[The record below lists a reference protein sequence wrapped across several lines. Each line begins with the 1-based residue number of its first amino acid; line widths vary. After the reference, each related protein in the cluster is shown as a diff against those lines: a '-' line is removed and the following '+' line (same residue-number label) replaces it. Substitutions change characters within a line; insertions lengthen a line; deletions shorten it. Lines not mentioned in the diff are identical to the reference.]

1 MKKLLL
7 FVSFVLFVN
16 GVLGQTTPL
25 FTSVLVYG
33 NVQNP
38 SGLGSLQLYLNNAF
52 SSTPFGSADGVGIVI
67 GAGTSYGPAFMM
79 VRSGGASVASLFP
92 NDIYPIS
99 ERLVE
104 RTVPF
109 YGPYKS
115 YSGFTARWTYEM
127 PAPKD
132 LTINASSSTQIC
144 GNEQMGLTSP
154 LNWLLFSDSY
164 VTTSVVWEYNLN
176 GSTTWKGMDSSQ
188 NSYSIY
194 FRPGERIPELKS
206 ATQNVKFRCRKKAK
220 YSDATYYSAYSTATI
235 SLSIS
240 PSPPTVTD
248 ASKIVKTP
256 SCFGQNNGKI
266 DIDASNIVAGFS
278 TMRWIL
284 RPAGTTVPCNPDL
297 GNTASNCGDFVDES
311 NGSELV
317 SSGVHATGI
326 PKGDYALWLINPGSG
341 SGNCFTSIPIS
352 IGELADLSISNNTA
366 QTKDVSCYGAT
377 DGAIGVTAAGG
388 DASSGYYF
396 KLTTSTGTVVS
407 AEQLSANAT
416 MLWQNLPAG
425 QYIAIVRDNT
435 CTGITRQVP
444 VTIGGPPQ
452 ITGSVTVSQP
462 LCINPG
468 DGSIGITASGG
479 TNYKYNLYKNSV
491 LFLQSSA
498 TTATSYSFNG
508 LAGGNYTAEVI
519 NADYS
524 SCPGW
529 SSTVTL
535 NTITALSLQLVSAD
549 SVSCNG
555 GSDGALKV
563 SASGGSGVYKYT
575 LGAVTNTTGIFSGLA
590 AGDYTVTLKN
600 QTTTCNDVA
609 TKLITVY
616 QRAALQVSL
625 QKTDITCTNAANGIL
640 KAVVT
645 GGSASYNYTWQQ
657 YKGGAW
663 VGNSFWFNTDTQ
675 IEGLEPGTYRVII
688 SDTKSTGCTVTS
700 STIVLDDP
708 LPVTFTDVT
717 VHEAVC
723 LAEGASVSLAASGG
737 DGNYTY
743 SWSTGGAFTNFTAG
757 NVLHTAGTYTFRV
770 SDGKG
775 CKTETTDTY
784 PITLPAAELGFS
796 TQLSGYHGFNVSCT
810 GAGDGSVTVSAAGGS
825 TVYQYKLNNNSYQ
838 NSPVFDNLS
847 AGTYTISVKD
857 SRGCEKSTTVTLIQP
872 AIVIKAV
879 KTDIKC
885 YGAATGKIVTNISG
899 GAAPYVCLVNGVSFK
914 DSVTN
919 LVAGDYTLCITDAN
933 GCSKDSLISI
943 AHLYPALK
951 VQSATVSDII
961 CYGTKGSIALT
972 TTGGD
977 GIYNYTLDG
986 AAYVSGAAL
995 TAGDYHAMVTDGQ
1008 GCTDAYAGQLS
1019 ITAPT
1024 SALTYTAVLSDY
1036 NGYNISCSGG
1046 DNGFATITASGG
1058 NGSTYSGYTYAL
1070 DNGAFGDSSVIRHIN
1085 AGSHLLK
1092 VQDGRGCISSASY
1105 SFTQSTLALD
1115 LALVSKQDV
1124 ICAAT
1129 PAGNIT
1135 VAGSGGTG
1143 SLEYSIDNV
1152 NWQTATSFYN
1162 LIAGSYNIYVKDA
1175 NSCGQQ
1181 LPVQINSQDPT
1192 IIIDKITLNDIVC
1205 YGTTGTINIQVHG
1218 GAGTLTNEYS
1228 LNGVDY
1234 TAFTNT
1240 TALSAGT
1247 YSVRVKDAPGC
1258 YSAILNAGSITAPA
1272 STLTAGITISDF
1284 NGAQISCYG
1293 LADGTLDIAATG
1305 GSGVYQYSFNNG
1317 AYTTVNKYNSLTA
1330 GTYPVK
1336 IQDGRGCVITKSVV
1350 LQQAAAVS
1358 LTVAGIQDLSCGA
1371 DPTGKI
1377 TLQAAG
1383 GITPYQYELNTEQWQ
1398 ETPVFASLTSGSY
1411 TMQVKDGNGCMAA
1424 KNAIVK
1430 ALNPA
1435 ITATATIT
1443 PVNCFGESSGAV
1455 KVMVS
1460 GGDGNYNNQWNVG
1473 DPLHVPAGNYTLK
1486 VTDGKGCTQS
1496 FNYEVT
1502 QPDLLTLAT
1511 TAPAIC
1517 DGLSDGSIT
1526 ANAQGGIS
1534 PYQYAIDKGAWGVT
1548 PVFETLVAGNYN
1560 ITVQDVNGCN
1570 VSKDVLIDKLNVKP
1584 DVNFL
1589 VASRKNAL
1597 DTLVIKDI
1605 SLPAPDNISWTYSS
1619 EAIFMGYDGV
1629 APLIKFS
1636 KEGNYWIQMTAT
1648 FGSCT
1653 YSRKKDIVINT
1664 YDPLAGPV
1672 YTLPIHVIDT
1682 VLLSPN
1688 PNNGYFSF
1696 QVKMVKKQQVVVSVY
1711 DMNGRLVDSKQFSPS
1726 LQIDDKFALGNTVSG
1741 TYLLRVIAENDS
1753 KDVRFIIS
1761 K

>member
-1 MKKLLL
+1 MKKFLL

-25 FTSVLVYG
+25 WSSTFVYG

-38 SGLGSLQLYLNNAF
+38 SGLGSLELYQNNTF
-52 SSTPFGSADGVGIVI
+52 SSAPFGSADGVGIVI
-67 GAGTSYGPAFMM
+67 GTGTTYGPAFNMY
-79 VRSGGASVASLFP
+79 RNGSSFSYLFAYE
-92 NDIYPIS
+92 IYPIAG
-99 ERLVE
+99 RTVE
-104 RTVPF
+104 RDVPF

-127 PAPKD
+127 IAPNA
-132 LTINASSSTQIC
+132 LTINASSATQIC
-144 GNEQMGLTSP
+144 GNERMGLTSP

-164 VTTSVVWEYNLN
+164 VTTSLVWEYNLN
-176 GSTTWKGMDSSQ
+176 GSATWKGMDSSQ
-188 NSYSIY
+188 NNFFFYFTPASY
-194 FRPGERIPELKS
+194 IPELKS
-206 ATQNVKFRCRKKAK
+206 ATQNVKFRCRIKAK
-220 YSDATYYSAYSTATI
+220 YSDATYYSPYSAATNP
-235 SLSIS
+235 LAIS
-240 PSPPTVTD
+240 PPPPTVTD
-248 ASKIVKTP
+248 ESKIVKTP

-266 DIDASNIVAGFS
+266 DIDPSNIVAGYS

-284 RPAGTTVPCNPDL
+284 RPASTSVPCNPDL
-297 GNTASNCGDFVDES
+297 GNSASNCGDFVDES
-311 NGSELV
+311 NGAEPV
-317 SSGVHATGI
+317 SSGVHATGV

-341 SGNCFTSIPIS
+341 SGNCFTSIPVS
-352 IGELADLSISNNTA
+352 VGELADLSIANNTA

-377 DGAIGVTAAGG
+377 DGVIGVSAAGG

-407 AEQLSANAT
+407 AEQLSANGT
-416 MLWQNLPAG
+416 VLWQNLPVG

-435 CTGITRQVP
+435 CTGITRQV
-444 VTIGGPPQ
+444 TITVSGPPQ

-468 DGSIGITASGG
+468 DGSIGIAASGG
-479 TNYKYNLYKNSV
+479 TNYKYNLYKNNV
-491 LFLQSSA
+491 LFAQSA
-498 TTATSYSFNG
+498 TTTATSYSFNG
-508 LAGGNYTAEVI
+508 LGGGAYTAEVI

-529 SSTVTL
+529 GSAVTL
-535 NTITALSLQLVSAD
+535 NTITALSLQPVSAD

-563 SASGGSGVYKYT
+563 SASGGSGAYKYT
-575 LGAVTNTTGIFSGLA
+575 LGAVTNTTGIFSGLS

-600 QTTTCNDVA
+600 QATTCNDVA
-609 TKLITVY
+609 TRLITVY

-625 QKTDITCTNAANGIL
+625 QKTDITCSSAANGIL

-645 GGSASYNYTWQQ
+645 GGSGSYNYTWQQ
-657 YKGGAW
+657 YKAGSW

-688 SDTKSTGCTVTS
+688 SDNKSTGCTVTS
-700 STIVLDDP
+700 STITLNDP
-708 LPVTFTDVT
+708 LPVAFTNVT
-717 VHEAVC
+717 VNEAVC
-723 LAEGASVSLAASGG
+723 LTEGASVNLTASGG

-743 SWSTGGAFTNFTAG
+743 SWSTGAAFTNFTAG

-775 CKTETTDTY
+775 CKIETDTY
-784 PITLPAAELGFS
+784 PVTLPAAELSFS
-796 TQLSGYHGFNVSCT
+796 TQLSDYHGFNVSCT
-810 GAGDGSVTVSAAGGS
+810 GNGDGNITVTATGGS
-825 TVYQYKLNNNSYQ
+825 TVYQYKLDNNSYQ
-838 NSPVFDNLS
+838 DSPVFNNLA
-847 AGTYTISVKD
+847 AGSYTISVKD
-857 SRGCEKSTTVTLIQP
+857 SRGCEKSTTVALIQP
-872 AIVIKAV
+872 VIVIRGV

-899 GAAPYVCLVNGVSFK
+899 GAAPYVCKVNGVSFK
-914 DSVTN
+914 DSVTD
-919 LVAGDYTLCITDAN
+919 LVAGNYTLSITDAN
-933 GCSKDSLISI
+933 GCSKDSLINI
-943 AHLYPALK
+943 VNLYPALK
-951 VQSATVSDII
+951 VQSAVVTDIS
-961 CYGTKGSIALT
+961 CYGTTGRITLA

-977 GIYNYTLDG
+977 GVYNYTLDG
-986 AAYVSGAAL
+986 AVYTSGAAL
-995 TAGDYHAMVTDGQ
+995 TAGDYHALVTDGQ
-1008 GCTDAYAGQLS
+1008 GCTDAYPDQLFV
-1019 ITAPT
+1019 TAPA
-1024 SALTYTAVLSDY
+1024 SALSYTAVLSDY

-1046 DNGFATITASGG
+1046 DNGFAIITATGG
-1058 NGSTYSGYTYAL
+1058 NGSTYSGYKYAL
-1070 DNGAFGDSSVIRHIN
+1070 DNGTFEDAALIEHIN

-1092 VQDGRGCISSASY
+1092 VKDARGCISSASY
-1105 SFTQSTLALD
+1105 TFTQSSLALD

-1135 VAGSGGTG
+1135 VKGSGGTG
-1143 SLEYSIDNV
+1143 SLEYSMDNV
-1152 NWQTATSFYN
+1152 KWQTATSFYN
-1162 LIAGSYNIYVKDA
+1162 LIAGDYNIYVKDA

-1181 LPVQINSQDPT
+1181 LSVQINSQDPAIT
-1192 IIIDKITLNDIVC
+1192 IDKITLNDIVC
-1205 YGTTGTINIQVHG
+1205 YGSTGTINIQVHG

-1240 TALSAGT
+1240 TALGAGT
-1247 YSVRVKDAPGC
+1247 YTVRVKDVPGC
-1258 YSAILNAGSITAPA
+1258 YSAVADAGSITAPVSA
-1272 STLTAGITISDF
+1272 LTAGITTSDF

-1293 LADGTLDIAATG
+1293 LSDGTFDITATG

-1317 AYTTVNKYNSLTA
+1317 PYTSINKYDHLAA

-1336 IQDGRGCVITKSVV
+1336 IQDTRGCVITKSVA

-1398 ETPVFASLTSGSY
+1398 EMPVFPSLTSGSY
-1411 TMQVKDGNGCMAA
+1411 TMQVKDKNGCMAA
-1424 KNAIVK
+1424 KNVLVK

-1435 ITATATIT
+1435 ITATASIT
-1443 PVNCFGESSGAV
+1443 PVNCYGENSGAV
-1455 KVMVS
+1455 KVIVS
-1460 GGDGNYNNQWNVG
+1460 GGDGNYNNQWNVA

-1511 TAPAIC
+1511 IAPAVC
-1517 DGLSDGSIT
+1517 DGLSDGRIT

-1534 PYQYAIDKGAWGVT
+1534 PYQYAIDKGTWGIT
-1548 PVFETLVAGNYN
+1548 PVFETLVAGNYT
-1560 ITVQDVNGCN
+1560 ISVQDVNGCN

-1589 VASRKNAL
+1589 VASRENAL

-1605 SLPAPDNISWTYSS
+1605 SLPAPDNISWTYSP
-1619 EAIFMGYDGV
+1619 EAVFMGYDGI
-1629 APLIKFS
+1629 APLIKFN
-1636 KEGNYWIQMTAT
+1636 KEGNYWIEMTAT

-1653 YSRKKDIVINT
+1653 YSLKKDIVINT

-1672 YTLPIHVIDT
+1672 YTLPVHVIDT

-1696 QVKMVKKQQVVVSVY
+1696 EVKMVKKQQVVVSVY
-1711 DMNGRLVDSKQFSPS
+1711 DMNGRLVDSKQYSPA
-1726 LQIDDKFALGNTVSG
+1726 LQIDDKFALSNTVSG